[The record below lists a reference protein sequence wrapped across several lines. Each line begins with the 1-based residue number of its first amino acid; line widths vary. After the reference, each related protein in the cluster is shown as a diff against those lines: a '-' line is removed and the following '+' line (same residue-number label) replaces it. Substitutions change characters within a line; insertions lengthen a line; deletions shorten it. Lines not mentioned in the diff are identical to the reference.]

1 MVLAED
7 GLLLDR
13 AEVGLLLRAEAAE
26 SGLSSEVEA
35 REAAASSALGVLLLE
50 SASDP
55 GLEPGTDLA
64 LSSPPAPASSS
75 DCLLALSSS
84 SVPLTWL

>member
-1 MVLAED
+1 MVLAEE
-7 GLLLDR
+7 GLLDR

-26 SGLSSEVEA
+26 SGLSSEVED
-35 REAAASSALGVLLLE
+35 REAASSSALGVLLLE
-50 SASDP
+50 PASDP

-64 LSSPPAPASSS
+64 LSSPPASSS

-84 SVPLTWL
+84 SAPLT

>member
-1 MVLAED
+1 MVLAAE
-7 GLLLDR
+7 GLLDR

-26 SGLSSEVEA
+26 SGLSSEVED

-50 SASDP
+50 PASDP

-64 LSSPPAPASSS
+64 LSSPPA
-75 DCLLALSSS
+75 LSSRS
-84 SVPLTWL
+84 EVSIKKKKFILR